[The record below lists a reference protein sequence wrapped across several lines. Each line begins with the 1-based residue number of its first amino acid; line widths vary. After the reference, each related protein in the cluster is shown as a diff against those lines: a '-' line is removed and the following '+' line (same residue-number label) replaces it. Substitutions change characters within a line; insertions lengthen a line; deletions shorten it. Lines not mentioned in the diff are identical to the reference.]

1 MIVAYELILLTKSR
15 KRFLYSECCTVQGL
29 YFQFVYFHLNIALR
43 VKKNNNNNKKKTR
56 RPSSVIFLDKD
67 DRRVLSIEQVGNV
80 CPKIKLPSEKT
91 PFLRVFRATKTRSKR
106 GGPKR
111 ATGRSPR
118 LLRAWIRSPERNRKK
133 RQRLFC
139 RLISQTNLR
148 GRCR

>member
-29 YFQFVYFHLNIALR
+29 FFQFVYFHLNIALR
-43 VKKNNNNNKKKTR
+43 GKKNNNNNNKKKTR
-56 RPSSVIFLDKD
+56 RPSSVIFLDKE

-80 CPKIKLPSEKT
+80 CPKIKLPSET

-106 GGPKR
+106 GRRTR

-118 LLRAWIRSPERNRKK
+118 LLWACIRSPERNRKK
-133 RQRLFC
+133 HNDFFA
-139 RLISQTNLR
+139 
-148 GRCR
+148 G

>member
-43 VKKNNNNNKKKTR
+43 GKKNNNNKKKKTR
-56 RPSSVIFLDKD
+56 RPSSVIFLDKE

-91 PFLRVFRATKTRSKR
+91 PFLRVFPATKTRSKR

>member
-1 MIVAYELILLTKSR
+1 MLHCTGTVLLVCLFPFK
-15 KRFLYSECCTVQGL
+15 YCTPWE
-29 YFQFVYFHLNIALR
+29 
-43 VKKNNNNNKKKTR
+43 KKTTTTTTKTR
-56 RPSSVIFLDKD
+56 RPSSVIFLDKE

-118 LLRAWIRSPERNRKK
+118 LLRALIRSPERNRKK

-148 GRCR
+148 CRCR

>member
-15 KRFLYSECCTVQGL
+15 KRFLYSECCSVQGL

-43 VKKNNNNNKKKTR
+43 GKKTTTTTTTTKKTR
-56 RPSSVIFLDKD
+56 RPSSVIFLDKE
-67 DRRVLSIEQVGNV
+67 DRRVLSIEQVGNI
-80 CPKIKLPSEKT
+80 CPKIKLPSET

-118 LLRAWIRSPERNRKK
+118 LLRA
-133 RQRLFC
+133 
-139 RLISQTNLR
+139 
-148 GRCR
+148 

>member
-1 MIVAYELILLTKSR
+1 MLH
-15 KRFLYSECCTVQGL
+15 CTGTVL
-29 YFQFVYFHLNIALR
+29 SVCLFPFKYCTPWE
-43 VKKNNNNNKKKTR
+43 KKQQQQQKKTR
-56 RPSSVIFLDKD
+56 RPSSVIFLDKE

-118 LLRAWIRSPERNRKK
+118 LLRALIRSPERNRKK

-148 GRCR
+148 CRCR

>member
-1 MIVAYELILLTKSR
+1 MLH
-15 KRFLYSECCTVQGL
+15 CTGTVL
-29 YFQFVYFHLNIALR
+29 SVCLFPFKYCTPWE
-43 VKKNNNNNKKKTR
+43 KKQQQQQQKKAR
-56 RPSSVIFLDKD
+56 RPSSVIFLDKE

-118 LLRAWIRSPERNRKK
+118 LLRALIRSPERNRKK

-148 GRCR
+148 CRCR